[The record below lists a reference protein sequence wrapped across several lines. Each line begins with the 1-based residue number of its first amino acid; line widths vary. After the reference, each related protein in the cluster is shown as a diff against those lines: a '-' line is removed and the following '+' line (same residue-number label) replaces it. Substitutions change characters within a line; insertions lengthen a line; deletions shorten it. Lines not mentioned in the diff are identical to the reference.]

1 MGQVSKLGY
10 VDGKLGA
17 PTSGQQTTRL
27 VYNTIT
33 AVAGQQTLEYFKQFN
48 GLSLGQT
55 NLNTNKL
62 DSSESM
68 VIKTITLYNINFGGG
83 PYATIDN
90 DALRMTGG
98 AVLSVY
104 VGNQE
109 VVKRLPIQYNG
120 SGQAFDR
127 LHANAG
133 TDLFKV
139 ISAAPGERG
148 MFDLPLEFRLLTDIV
163 IPPQVTF
170 SVKVELNGAVPVN
183 SVSTCVLSGY
193 GKIFSA
199 GSSF

>member
-1 MGQVSKLGY
+1 MGQVGKLGY
-10 VDGKLGA
+10 VDAKLGA
-17 PTSGQQTTRL
+17 PTGGQQTTRI
-27 VYNTIT
+27 VYNTIPN
-33 AVAGQQTLEYFKQFN
+33 VVGQQTLEYFKQFN
-48 GLSLGQT
+48 GLTLGQT

-68 VIKTITLYNINFGGG
+68 VIKTITLYNVNIGGG
-83 PYATIDN
+83 PYPTIDN
-90 DALRMTGG
+90 DAARMTGG
-98 AVLSVY
+98 AVISVM

-109 VVKRLPIQYNG
+109 VVKRLPLQYNG

-139 ISAAPGERG
+139 ISAEPGEAG
-148 MFDLPLEFRLLTDIV
+148 MFDLPLEYRLLTDIV
-163 IPPQVTF
+163 IPPQVSF
-170 SVKVELNGAVPVN
+170 SVKVELDAGIRLT
-183 SVSTCVLSGY
+183 SSSTCVLSGY

>member
-1 MGQVSKLGY
+1 MGQVGKLGY
-10 VDGKLGA
+10 VDAKLGA
-17 PTSGQQTTRL
+17 PTSGQQTTRI
-27 VYNTIT
+27 VYNSVP
-33 AVAGQQTLEYFKQFN
+33 VAGSTLEYFKQFN
-48 GLSLGQT
+48 NQTLGQT

-68 VIKTITLYNINFGGG
+68 VIKTITFLNINIGSG
-83 PYATIDN
+83 PYFHIDN
-90 DALRMTGG
+90 DFMGTAG
-98 AVLSVY
+98 AAVVSVY

-109 VVKRLPIQYNG
+109 VVKRLPVQYNA

-139 ISAAPGERG
+139 FSGAPGQEG
-148 MFDLPLEFRLLTDIV
+148 LFDLPLEIRLLTDIV
-163 IPPQVTF
+163 IPPQVSF
-170 SVKVELNGAVPVN
+170 GVKLELPGIPEFTGY
-183 SVSTCVLSGY
+183 STCILSGY

>member
-27 VYNTIT
+27 VYNTIPDI
-33 AVAGQQTLEYFKQFN
+33 QNLQTLEYFKQFN
-48 GLSLGQT
+48 GLTLGQT

-68 VIKTITLYNINFGGG
+68 VIKTITFYNINIGGG
-83 PYATIDN
+83 PYPAIDN
-90 DALRMTGG
+90 DFMGTTGG
-98 AVLSVY
+98 AVVSVY

-109 VVKRLPIQYNG
+109 VVKRLPVQYNG

-133 TDLFKV
+133 TDLFR
-139 ISAAPGERG
+139 INSPAPGEAG

-170 SVKVELNGAVPVN
+170 SVKLELPAGTLVQG
-183 SVSTCVLSGY
+183 SSTCVLSGY

>member
-1 MGQVSKLGY
+1 MGQVGKLGY
-10 VDGKLGA
+10 VDAKLGA

-27 VYNTIT
+27 VYNTIPST
-33 AVAGQQTLEYFKQFN
+33 LGQQTLEYFKQFN
-48 GLSLGQT
+48 GLTLGQT

-68 VIKTITLYNINFGGG
+68 VIKTITLYNVNFGGG
-83 PYATIDN
+83 PYPTIDN
-90 DALRMTGG
+90 DNARMTGG
-98 AVLSVY
+98 AVISVM

-109 VVKRLPIQYNG
+109 VVKRLPLQYNG

-139 ISAAPGERG
+139 ISTEPGERG

-170 SVKVELNGAVPVN
+170 SVKVELDAAPLSN
-183 SVSTCVLSGY
+183 SSTTCVLSGY